1 MRLGHAAL
9 WCADLE
15 AMRTFYET
23 YFNGRSGPKY
33 VNPAK
38 GFESYFIRFDGDAAL
53 EIMRSTQVGERAATP
68 LLGWCHISFTLG
80 SEEAVHALTEHL
92 RKDGYRILSEP
103 RRTGDGF
110 YESSVADPEGNPVE
124 ICA

>member
-1 MRLGHAAL
+1 MKLGHAAL

-15 AMRTFYET
+15 AVRTFYET

-33 VNPAK
+33 VNPTK
-38 GFESYFIRFDGDAAL
+38 GFESYFIRFEGDAAL
-53 EIMRSTQVGERAATP
+53 EIMRSTQVVERNATP
-68 LLGWCHISFTLG
+68 GLGWCHISFTVG
-80 SEEAVHALTEHL
+80 SEEAVHTLTERL
-92 RKDGYRILSEP
+92 RAAGCRILSEP

-110 YESSVADPEGNPVE
+110 YESTVEDPEGNPVE